1 MHSTG
6 ALFDTL
12 SLMRLFVGIALPPA
26 VSDALE
32 NIRQQLAPRS
42 VPESDSALRWS
53 APDGWHVTLQFLGSV
68 SEDRASS
75 VLDHLSTVRA
85 TPVPIRIEGLG
96 FFDRAGVFW
105 AGVALTPEL
114 LALQQ
119 LITAAMRSCGFIPE
133 DRPYSPHITLAR
145 AKGRG
150 GSKALAPLKK
160 ALEKSALNDKTVS
173 ASFTA
178 HEFLLY
184 ESFPG
189 LEGSRYEIRSH
200 FPLST

>member
-1 MHSTG
+1 M
-6 ALFDTL
+6 
-12 SLMRLFVGIALPPA
+12 
-26 VSDALE
+26 
-32 NIRQQLAPRS
+32 
-42 VPESDSALRWS
+42 
-53 APDGWHVTLQFLGSV
+53 
-68 SEDRASS
+68 
-75 VLDHLSTVRA
+75 LDHLSTVRA

-160 ALEKSALNDKTVS
+160 ALEKPPALNDKTVS

-184 ESFPG
+184 LILPRTGRLALRNPLPLPPEHLTGARRSV
-189 LEGSRYEIRSH
+189 LVRYAGSGMT
-200 FPLST
+200 LSRPSPSTYPAIPTASTTAARANDPPKLCALAK